1 MYINQISIFIEN
13 KPGNL
18 AKVTN
23 FLAENDIDIR
33 AFEIADSSDY
43 GIIRI
48 IVDKPYDTLT
58 LLKDNDW
65 VCNLTQV
72 IGIKIAD
79 KPGGMAAVLNVLSD
93 ENISIDYAYTFVTR
107 KTDDALM
114 IFRVQENETV
124 SSLLNKNGFKL
135 VAQEDLKNL

>member
-1 MYINQISIFIEN
+1 MYINQISTFVEN

-18 AKVTN
+18 AKFTS
-23 FLAENDIDIR
+23 FLADNNIDIR

-48 IVDKPYDTLT
+48 IVDKPFDTIT

-65 VCNLTQV
+65 ICNLTQV

-79 KPGGMAAVLNVLSD
+79 KPGAMAAVLNVLAD
-93 ENISIDYAYTFVTR
+93 ENVSIDYAYTFVTR
-107 KTDDALM
+107 QTDDALM
-114 IFRVQENETV
+114 IFRVQDNEKV
-124 SSLLNKNGFKL
+124 AYLLKKSGFKL
-135 VAQEDLKNL
+135 VAQEDLASL